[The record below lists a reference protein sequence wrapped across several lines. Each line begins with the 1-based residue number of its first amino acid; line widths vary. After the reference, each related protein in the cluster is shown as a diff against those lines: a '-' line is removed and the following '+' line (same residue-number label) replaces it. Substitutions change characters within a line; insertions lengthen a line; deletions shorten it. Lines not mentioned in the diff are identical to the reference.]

1 LIELV
6 RSTESTLTSIRKLAQ
21 LSIDQFSDKRFGE
34 FFNRTITKDIEKTNQ
49 LLNSLLDYVRVT
61 TPVRR
66 TGTVHT
72 LIEGVLKK
80 HQTRLDG
87 KKIHVSWEF
96 EKDLPETTVPDEQL
110 RYILD
115 SVVQYA
121 LIVMPAK
128 GNLEFQTK
136 SVSLQSERADDQT
149 WLEEDRKVIQVSV
162 SFSGVEK
169 PGESFGPGGAISVPE
184 KGESLNF
191 QLLLI
196 DAIAKRN
203 RGKMKVEADEKKAQT
218 SIMLRFPAER
228 RKIVY
233 YPATCP

>member
-1 LIELV
+1 V
-6 RSTESTLTSIRKLAQ
+6 Q

-34 FFNRTITKDIEKTNQ
+34 FFYRTITKDIEKTNQ

-61 TPVRR
+61 TPLRR

-80 HQTRLDG
+80 YRTRLDE
-87 KKIHVSWEF
+87 KKIRVSWEF

-121 LIVMPAK
+121 LTVMPGK
-128 GNLEFQTK
+128 GSLEFQTK
-136 SVSLQSERADDQT
+136 SVPLQRERGDDQT
-149 WLEEDRKVIQVSV
+149 WLEEDRKVIQLSV
-162 SFSGVEK
+162 FFSGVEK
-169 PGESFGPGGAISVPE
+169 PGEAFGPRGAISVPE
-184 KGESLNF
+184 KEESLNF

-203 RGKMKVEADEKKAQT
+203 HGKMKVEVEVDEKKAKT

-233 YPATCP
+233 YPANRP

>member
-1 LIELV
+1 M
-6 RSTESTLTSIRKLAQ
+6 
-21 LSIDQFSDKRFGE
+21 DQFSDKRFGE
-34 FFNRTITKDIEKTNQ
+34 FFSRTITKDIEKTNQ

-61 TPVRR
+61 TPIQR

-80 HQTRLDG
+80 HQTRLDE

-96 EKDLPETTVPDEQL
+96 EKDLPETTVPDEQM

-115 SVVQYA
+115 SAVQYA
-121 LIVMPAK
+121 LTVMPAK
-128 GNLEFQTK
+128 GSLEFQTK
-136 SVSLQSERADDQT
+136 SLSLQSERGDDRT

-169 PGESFGPGGAISVPE
+169 PAGPFGPGKAISVPE
-184 KGESLNF
+184 KEENLNF

-196 DAIAKRN
+196 DAITKRN
-203 RGKMKVEADEKKAQT
+203 RGKMKVEADGNKGQT
-218 SIMLRFPAER
+218 SIRLRFPAER

-233 YPATCP
+233 YPATRP